1 MATYEYK
8 CDTDFRT
15 VLVVRG
21 MTEEE
26 VIPICQLCDEEMVR
40 IYNAAPVKFK
50 GTGFYSTGG

>member
-26 VIPICQLCDEEMVR
+26 VVPICQLCDKEMVR